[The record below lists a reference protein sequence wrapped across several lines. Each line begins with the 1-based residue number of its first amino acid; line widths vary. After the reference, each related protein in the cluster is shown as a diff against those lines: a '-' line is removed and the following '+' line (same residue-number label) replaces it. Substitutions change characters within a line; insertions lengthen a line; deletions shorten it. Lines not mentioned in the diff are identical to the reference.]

1 MQITRV
7 EAFPLRYPEPN
18 DNNNI
23 RYVTLARLETD
34 DGAVGWGEC
43 IAQWPESAHAVK
55 TIVERGL
62 APVLLGRD
70 PCETEAL
77 WQAMKAHTWW
87 YGEGGIASFALSA
100 LDMACWDLKGK
111 ALGVPLYQLLGGKV
125 NAKLRACASTHPNKP
140 TIDALAAELATYA
153 QQGYTALKVGFGKR
167 GAAGLGVA
175 PERDIAFVQAA
186 REAIGPNV
194 DLMVDIGNGVR
205 WDTSHAIRMA
215 REFERFQIR
224 WYEEPLHPNN
234 DEGYARLRHA
244 VDLPI
249 ATGEREW
256 TVAGYR
262 RLIRSAVADIVMVD
276 PGRAEGVTGF
286 HKVIQLCAQSALS
299 FNAHT
304 WSSAINSA
312 ASIHLTASAPNY
324 IVFELK
330 PLPSPMQ
337 HELVTNPIEQK
348 DGWVAV
354 PEGPGLGVDVD
365 ERVVRKYLFD

>member
-7 EAFPLRYPEPN
+7 EAFPLRYREPN
-18 DNNNI
+18 DNQNL
-23 RYVTLARLETD
+23 RYITLARVETN

-43 IAQWPESAHAVK
+43 ISQWPESAQAVK
-55 TIVERGL
+55 IIVERGL

-70 PCETEAL
+70 PRETEAL

-87 YGEGGIASFALSA
+87 YGDGGIASFALSA

-125 NAKLRACASTHPNKP
+125 NAKLRACASTHPNRA
-140 TIDALAAELATYA
+140 TIDALAAELAGYA

-167 GAAGLGVA
+167 GEARLGMDPA
-175 PERDIAFVQAA
+175 RDVAFVEAA

-194 DLMVDIGNGVR
+194 DLMVDIGNGVK
-205 WDTSHAIRMA
+205 WDTAHAIRMA
-215 REFERFQIR
+215 REFQRFQIR

-234 DEGYARLRHA
+234 DDGYARLRHA

-262 RLIRSAVADIVMVD
+262 RLIRSGVADIIMVD

-286 HKVIQLCAQSALS
+286 QKVIQLTAQSALS

-304 WSSAINSA
+304 WSSAINTA
-312 ASIHLTASAPNY
+312 ASLHLTASAPNY

-348 DGWVAV
+348 DGWVSV
-354 PEGPGLGVDVD
+354 PEGPGLGIEVD

>member
-18 DNNNI
+18 DNQNI
-23 RYVTLARLETD
+23 RYITLARVETD

-43 IAQWPESAHAVK
+43 ISQWPESAQAVK

-70 PCETEAL
+70 PRETEAL
-77 WQAMKAHTWW
+77 WQALKAHTWW

-125 NAKLRACASTHPNKP
+125 NAKLRACASTHPNKA
-140 TIDALAAELATYA
+140 TIDALAAELAGYA

-167 GAAGLGVA
+167 GEARLGVD
-175 PERDIAFVQAA
+175 PKRDVAFVQAV

-194 DLMVDIGNGVR
+194 DLMLDIGNGVR
-205 WDTSHAIRMA
+205 WDTAHAIRMA

-262 RLIRSAVADIVMVD
+262 RLIRSGVADIIMVD

-286 HKVIQLCAQSALS
+286 QKVIQLTAQSALS

-304 WSSAINSA
+304 WSSAINTA

-354 PEGPGLGVDVD
+354 PEGPGLGVEVD

>member
-18 DNNNI
+18 DNQNI
-23 RYVTLARLETD
+23 RYITLARVETD
-34 DGAVGWGEC
+34 DGTVGWGEC
-43 IAQWPESAHAVK
+43 ISQWPESAQAVK
-55 TIVERGL
+55 TVIERGL

-70 PCETEAL
+70 PRQTEAIWL
-77 WQAMKAHTWW
+77 AMKAHTWW

-125 NAKLRACASTHPNKP
+125 HAKLRACASTHPNKA
-140 TIDALAAELATYA
+140 TIDALAGELAGYA
-153 QQGYTALKVGFGKR
+153 RQGYTALKVGFGKR
-167 GAAGLGVA
+167 GEARLGVDA
-175 PERDIAFVQAA
+175 QRDIAFVQAA
-186 REAIGPNV
+186 REAIGPGV

-205 WDTSHAIRMA
+205 WDTAHAIRMA
-215 REFERFQIR
+215 RAFEPFGIR
-224 WYEEPLHPNN
+224 WFEEPLHPDN

-249 ATGEREW
+249 ASGEREW

-262 RLIRSAVADIVMVD
+262 RLIRSGVADIIMVD
-276 PGRAEGVTGF
+276 PGRAEGVSGF
-286 HKVIQLCAQSALS
+286 QKVIALTAQAGQA

-304 WSSAINSA
+304 WSSAINTA
-312 ASIHLTASAPNY
+312 ASLHLTASAPNY

-337 HELVTNPIEQK
+337 HELVTHPIEQK
-348 DGWVAV
+348 DGWIEI
-354 PEGPGLGVDVD
+354 PEGPGLGVEVD
-365 ERVVRKYLFD
+365 ERVVRKYAFD

>member
-18 DNNNI
+18 DNQNI
-23 RYVTLARLETD
+23 RYITLARVETD
-34 DGAVGWGEC
+34 DGTVGWGEC
-43 IAQWPESAHAVK
+43 ISQWPESAQAVK
-55 TIVERGL
+55 TVIECGL

-70 PCETEAL
+70 PRQTEAIWL
-77 WQAMKAHTWW
+77 AMKAHTWW

-125 NAKLRACASTHPNKP
+125 HAKLRACASTHPNKA
-140 TIDALAAELATYA
+140 TIDALAGELAGYA
-153 QQGYTALKVGFGKR
+153 RQGYTALKVGFGKR
-167 GAAGLGVA
+167 GEARLGVDA
-175 PERDIAFVQAA
+175 QRDIAFVQAA
-186 REAIGPNV
+186 REAIGPGV

-205 WDTSHAIRMA
+205 WDTAHAIRMA
-215 REFERFQIR
+215 RAFEPFGIR
-224 WYEEPLHPNN
+224 WFEEPLHPDN

-249 ATGEREW
+249 ASGEREW

-262 RLIRSAVADIVMVD
+262 RLIRSGVADIIMVD
-276 PGRAEGVTGF
+276 PGRAEGVSGF
-286 HKVIQLCAQSALS
+286 QKVIALTAQAGQA

-304 WSSAINSA
+304 WSSAINTA
-312 ASIHLTASAPNY
+312 ASLHLTASAPNY

-348 DGWVAV
+348 DGWIEI
-354 PEGPGLGVDVD
+354 PEGPGLGVEVD
-365 ERVVRKYLFD
+365 ERVVRKYAFD